1 MDLPLKFPDNA
12 DVVAEAAARWRAL
25 SPEEWVRSFRGIL
38 RAGALLMRRAENKER
53 LRQYRLEQEELARR
67 AIRELIARHAR

>member
-1 MDLPLKFPDNA
+1 MDLPLRFPNNA
-12 DVVAEAAARWRAL
+12 DAIAEQAARWRAL

-38 RAGALLMRRAENKER
+38 RAGSLVMRRAENKEYQ
-53 LRQYRLEQEELARR
+53 RQYRREQEELARR

>member
-1 MDLPLKFPDNA
+1 MDLLLKFRNNA
-12 DVVAEAAARWRAL
+12 DVIAEAAARWRAL

-38 RAGALLMRRAENKER
+38 RAGALLMRQAENKEY

>member
-1 MDLPLKFPDNA
+1 MDLPLKFPNSA
-12 DVVAEAAARWRAL
+12 DVIAEEAARWRAL
-25 SPEEWVRSFRGIL
+25 SPEDWVRAYRGIL
-38 RAGALLMRRAENKER
+38 RAGALLLRQAPNKEY